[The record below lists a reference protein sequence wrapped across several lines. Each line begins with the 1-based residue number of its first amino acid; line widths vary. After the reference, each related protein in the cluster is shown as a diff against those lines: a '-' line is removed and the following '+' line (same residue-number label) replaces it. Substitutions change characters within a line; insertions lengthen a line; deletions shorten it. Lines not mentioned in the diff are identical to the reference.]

1 MAIKI
6 SNSQWITIV
15 LITAVLMLV
24 FLVFGGR
31 NPHVQQPTN
40 LPIEQTETP
49 QSKIQAPE
57 SATEQAK

>member
-1 MAIKI
+1 VAIKI

-31 NPHVQQPTN
+31 SPRVQQPPN
-40 LPIEQTETP
+40 LPMEQTGVP
-49 QSKIQAPE
+49 QSQIEAPTNT
-57 SATEQAK
+57 TEQAR

>member
-31 NPHVQQPTN
+31 APRTQQPMN
-40 LPIEQTETP
+40 LPLDQAETP
-49 QSKIQAPE
+49 QSQMEAPTNAPE
-57 SATEQAK
+57 QGW

>member
-1 MAIKI
+1 MAVKI

-31 NPHVQQPTN
+31 SHIQPAN
-40 LPIEQTETP
+40 LPQKEAPQEKSAAP
-49 QSKIQAPE
+49 QSN
-57 SATEQAK
+57 SEQAK